1 MRPLIYFVPIDFT
14 QASYNA
20 LQYAVLLAKESEG
33 QVKLFHVVDL
43 NELPESDNQV
53 VVSLA
58 LDKLLKDAARKFKS
72 LREFI
77 SLDAINVEEDIL
89 MGNVKYSMINRIEQL
104 NPDVIVVGK
113 QSETRIKR
121 GGVIHHIIKNTN
133 KPVLVI
139 PENHNPKIPDRAAV
153 TIDVDPEQLVNFK
166 TLLSIMK
173 KISPEIS
180 IIKIH
185 GSKRHEDAQLLIDDL
200 RSNYGIHAQF
210 LSGVSKPEAKNLDD
224 LIKENKIDLLYNVKS
239 KRGVMNRLFSSLQS
253 TQQLSA
259 SAGVPYLL
267 YNAD

>member
-1 MRPLIYFVPIDFT
+1 MIYFVPIDFT
-14 QASYNA
+14 PASYNA

-89 MGNVKYSMINRIEQL
+89 MGNVKYSMINRIEQIS
-104 NPDVIVVGK
+104 PDVIVVGK
-113 QSETRIKR
+113 QSETKIKR
-121 GGVIHHIIKNTN
+121 GSVIHHIIKNTN

-139 PENHNPKIPDRAAV
+139 PEKHNPKIPDRAAV
-153 TIDVDPEQLVNFK
+153 TIDVNPEQLVKFK
-166 TLLSIMK
+166 ALLSIIK

-185 GSKRHEDAQLLIDDL
+185 GSKSYEDAQLLIEDL
-200 RSNYGIHAQF
+200 RANYDIHAQF
-210 LSGVSKPEAKNLDD
+210 LSGINKPESKDLED

-239 KRGVMNRLFSSLQS
+239 KKGLMTRLFGSSQS
-253 TQQLSA
+253 TQQLS
-259 SAGVPYLL
+259 SGVPYLL
-267 YNAD
+267 YNAE